1 MQSGESGRQIQRYIR
16 LTNLIYPILDMVDNK
31 EIAMNAA
38 VEISYLGSK
47 EQTDVLK
54 AIESEEVAPSIE
66 QAKKLRRFSEN
77 GRLNSDVALSIM
89 QEQKPEKIRIT
100 LKEDRLMKYFPKTF
114 SPKQMEETIEKLL
127 ANWARKRNE
136 PER

>member
-1 MQSGESGRQIQRYIR
+1 M
-16 LTNLIYPILDMVDNK
+16 
-31 EIAMNAA
+31 
-38 VEISYLGSK
+38 
-47 EQTDVLK
+47 
-54 AIESEEVAPSIE
+54 
-66 QAKKLRRFSEN
+66 
-77 GRLNSDVALSIM
+77 NSDVALSIM